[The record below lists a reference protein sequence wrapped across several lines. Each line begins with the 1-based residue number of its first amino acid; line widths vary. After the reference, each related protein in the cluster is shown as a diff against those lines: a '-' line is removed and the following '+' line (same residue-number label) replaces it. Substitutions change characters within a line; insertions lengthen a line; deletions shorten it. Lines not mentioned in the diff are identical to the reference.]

1 MKKIIAILILIATI
15 NTVEAQDKYFTK
27 SGKIKF
33 DATEKNSPENI
44 DAINNAVTC
53 VLDTK
58 TGNFQFAVLMK
69 GFEFDRAL
77 MMEHFNENYMES
89 DKFPKAEFRG
99 QVVNNTP
106 ANYLKNGTYDV
117 VVKGKMTMHGET
129 KEIETKGKITV
140 QNGSLNAVADF
151 PVALADY
158 KIAIPTLVADKV
170 ARIAAV
176 KVDCNLTPLK

>member
-1 MKKIIAILILIATI
+1 MKKIIAIIAFAV
-15 NTVEAQDKYFTK
+15 TVTQLQAQDKFFTK
-27 SGKIKF
+27 SGKVKF

-44 DAINNAVTC
+44 DAINNSVTC

-99 QVVNNTP
+99 VIVNNNP
-106 ANYLKNGTYDV
+106 GNYQKNGVYDI

-129 KEIETKGKITV
+129 KDIETNGKITV
-140 QNGSLNAVADF
+140 QNGNLQAIADF

-170 ARIAAV
+170 AKIAAV
-176 KVDCNLTPLK
+176 KVDCSLAPLK

>member
-1 MKKIIAILILIATI
+1 MKIFIALVAMVAIAS
-15 NTVEAQDKYFTK
+15 NTVAQDKYFTK

-99 QVVNNTP
+99 QIVNNNP
-106 ANYLKNGTYDV
+106 GNYQKNGNYDV

-140 QNGSLNAVADF
+140 QNGSVTAVADF

-158 KIAIPTLVADKV
+158 KIAIPSLVADKV
-170 ARIAAV
+170 AKVAAV
-176 KVDCNLTPLK
+176 KVDCSLAPLK

>member
-1 MKKIIAILILIATI
+1 MKKIIALLALIAII
-15 NTVEAQDKYFTK
+15 NTAEAQDKFFTK

-44 DAINNAVTC
+44 DAINNSVTC

-99 QVVNNTP
+99 QIVNNSP
-106 ANYLKNGTYDV
+106 ANYQKNGTYDV

-129 KEIETKGKITV
+129 KEIETKGKIIV

-151 PVALADY
+151 QVALADY

-170 ARIAAV
+170 AKIAAV
-176 KVDCNLTPLK
+176 KVDCNLSPLK

>member
-1 MKKIIAILILIATI
+1 MKKIIVLLALAAIAGQV
-15 NTVEAQDKYFTK
+15 NAQDKYFTK
-27 SGKIKF
+27 SGKVNF

-44 DAINNAVTC
+44 DAVNKSVTC

-89 DKFPKAEFRG
+89 DKYPKAEFRG
-99 QVVNNTP
+99 QVVNNNP
-106 ANYLKNGTYDV
+106 GNYSKNGVYDV

-129 KEIETKGKITV
+129 RDIETKGKITV
-140 QNGSLNAVADF
+140 QNGSLLAVADF

-170 ARIAAV
+170 AKVANV
-176 KVDCNLTPLK
+176 KVDCTMTPLK

>member
-1 MKKIIAILILIATI
+1 MKKLLALLAIGAIM
-15 NTVEAQDKYFTK
+15 NTVKAQDKYFTK
-27 SGKIKF
+27 TGKVKF

-44 DAINNAVTC
+44 NGWNNTVTC

-58 TGNFQFAVLMK
+58 TGNFQFAVLIK

-99 QVVNNTP
+99 QVMDNNP
-106 ANYLKNGTYDV
+106 GNYQKNGSYDV

-129 KEIETKGKITV
+129 KEIETKGKISV
-140 QNGSLNAVADF
+140 QNGNLLAVADF
-151 PVALADY
+151 PIPLSDY
-158 KIAIPTLVADKV
+158 KISIPSLVADKV
-170 ARIAAV
+170 AKVATV
-176 KVDCNLTPLK
+176 KVDCSLMPLK